1 MMFEMTCDYD
11 CIQRGEDMYRP
22 YIARRFR
29 SLRAG
34 LSLDTSALARYEDII
49 DLSIGDTDLVTDSR
63 IIDTAFADAKAG
75 YTHYGDPKGDP
86 ELIAALCRAWAEDFG
101 QSLTGDRVLVTAS
114 SCLGM
119 SLVMLGIL
127 DPGDEVLVPGPYFGP
142 YRDQI
147 ELAGGVCVEVP
158 TLPEENYAISEDRLC
173 AAVTSRSKAIIF
185 NNPCNPTGMAYDRG
199 DLEVLARVAQK
210 YDLLIIADEIYTAY
224 LYKGSFIPMR
234 TLPGMAERTV
244 TLNSFSKN
252 FLMTGWRVGCI
263 IAEPEL
269 LSVFSAINASL
280 IYTAPSV
287 SQRAAIRALSLRQDI
302 RQQYVACYRERV
314 LYASRRVAA
323 LPYLSLVPPRGTF
336 YLFPGIEKTGFSA
349 LAFSR
354 LLLEKAHILV
364 APGDVFGKAGQGHI
378 RIACTVGM
386 DRLKEAFDRMEGLKF
401 D

>member
-1 MMFEMTCDYD
+1 MMFETTCGINR
-11 CIQRGEDMYRP
+11 IQRGEDMHQP
-22 YIARRFR
+22 YIARRFL

-34 LSLDTSALARYEDII
+34 LSLDTSALALYEDII

-63 IIDTAFADAKAG
+63 IIDAAFADARAG

-86 ELIAALCRAWAEDFG
+86 ELIAALCRAWAEDFR
-101 QSLTGDRVLVTAS
+101 QPLTGDRVLVTAS

-158 TLPEENYAISEDRLC
+158 TFPKEDYAIDEERLC
-173 AAVTSRSKAIIF
+173 AAITPRTKAIIF
-185 NNPCNPTGMAYDRG
+185 NNPCNPTGMAYDRSE
-199 DLEVLARVAQK
+199 LEILARIAQK
-210 YDLLIIADEIYTAY
+210 YDLLIVADEIYTAY
-224 LYKGSFIPMR
+224 MYEGSFVPMR

-252 FLMTGWRVGCI
+252 YLMTGWRVGCI

-269 LSVFSAINASL
+269 LEVFSAINASL

-287 SQRAAIRALSLRQDI
+287 SQRAAIRALSLREDI
-302 RQQYVACYRERV
+302 RRQYVARYRERV
-314 LYASRRVAA
+314 QYASRRVAA
-323 LPYLSLVPPRGTF
+323 LPYLSLVPPKGTF

-349 LAFSR
+349 STFTR

-364 APGDVFGKAGQGHI
+364 APGDAFGKAGQGHI

-386 DRLKEAFDRMEGLKF
+386 DKLKEAFDRMEGLKF

>member
-1 MMFEMTCDYD
+1 MH
-11 CIQRGEDMYRP
+11 RP
-22 YIARRFR
+22 YIARRFQ

-34 LSLDTSALARYEDII
+34 LSLDTSALSRYEDII

-63 IIDTAFADAKAG
+63 IIDAAFADARAG

-86 ELIAALCRAWAEDFG
+86 ELITALCRAWEEDFG
-101 QSLTGDRVLVTAS
+101 QAVSEDRFLVTAS

-142 YRDQI
+142 YSDQI

-173 AAVTSRSKAIIF
+173 AAVTPRSKAIIF
-185 NNPCNPTGMAYDRG
+185 NNPCNPTGMAYERG

-210 YDLLIIADEIYTAY
+210 YDLLIVADEIYTAY
-224 LYKGSFIPMR
+224 LYEGSFVPMR

-269 LSVFSAINASL
+269 LAVFSAVNASL

-302 RQQYVACYRERV
+302 RRQYVEKYRERV
-314 LYASRRVAA
+314 QYASMRVAA
-323 LPYLSLVPPRGTF
+323 LPYLSLVPPKGTF
-336 YLFPGIEKTGFSA
+336 YLFPGIERTGLSA
-349 LAFSR
+349 PDFCR
-354 LLLEKAHILV
+354 VLLDQAHILV
-364 APGDVFGKAGQGHI
+364 APGDAFGQAGQSHI